1 MNGVVIGLDVGE
13 KRIGVAIGDR
23 DTKIA
28 RPSNPLRNDEAV
40 ISNIGDLMSEHK
52 TSVLVLG
59 LPRDMN
65 GSETDQ
71 SKYIRDFAN
80 RLTVKLN
87 PNVIFQDE
95 SLTSVIAEQNLR
107 LGKDFS
113 EVMLR
118 DGTLDSAAAA
128 LILSDYLEDNGGEK

>member
-1 MNGVVIGLDVGE
+1 
-13 KRIGVAIGDR
+13 
-23 DTKIA
+23 
-28 RPSNPLRNDEAV
+28 
-40 ISNIGDLMSEHK
+40 MSEHK